1 MLKKDANMKKISML
15 IAFMLLTIMISGC
28 TKTWNGV
35 KYDTG
40 KAWDSSKKAVHEA
53 TA

>member
-1 MLKKDANMKKISML
+1 MKKFLLFSIVTLFVGMSMN
-15 IAFMLLTIMISGC
+15 GC

-35 KYDTG
+35 KHDTSE
-40 KAWDSSKKAVHEA
+40 AWDTSKKAVHEA